1 MATHSSVL
9 AWRIPGTG
17 KPGGLPSLGSHRVG
31 HDWSDLAAA
40 AAEQGT
46 VPCIGGII
54 TLYICFLTFI
64 LCITTYCPHAM
75 SWSKP
80 KYDHFSAEAPGTQ
93 WGWSQSVS
101 LESMPEGTR
110 FHRDEKEC
118 YLSPLC
124 GSTDICSSGG
134 RVINLRECLNGGTSG
149 SVTRS
154 RMQGWWERY
163 LREPWGNC
171 LIHSQ

>member
-46 VPCIGGII
+46 VPCIGRII

-80 KYDHFSAEAPGTQ
+80 KYDHFSDEWTKAQIVKWLVHICRAPSLSRFSCCKPSASVQ
-93 WGWSQSVS
+93 CSWPSKLHQSDRS
-101 LESMPEGTR
+101 LSYFYIVFLSDCSCSLSSA
-110 FHRDEKEC
+110 FH
-118 YLSPLC
+118 
-124 GSTDICSSGG
+124 
-134 RVINLRECLNGGTSG
+134 LRAIT
-149 SVTRS
+149 V
-154 RMQGWWERY
+154 
-163 LREPWGNC
+163 
-171 LIHSQ
+171 